1 MRVHISY
8 SGKSRPERKDG
19 DQKIIKGVL
28 HERISTRVLMR
39 GYNSETGKIEYGL
52 AYNCTGGRQ
61 NHEWVPVTDL
71 VGESPWKRR
80 RYVEIDGE
88 LSQ

>member
-1 MRVHISY
+1 MRIHIS
-8 SGKSRPERKDG
+8 GPKQRVERKDG

-28 HERISTRVLMR
+28 HERISTRVLYR
-39 GYNSETGKIEYGL
+39 DYDSEKGKVVYGL

-71 VGESPWKRR
+71 VGKSPWKRR
-80 RYVEIDGE
+80 YYVEIDGPRDE
-88 LSQ
+88 

>member
-1 MRVHISY
+1 MRIHISTA
-8 SGKSRPERKDG
+8 KRRVERKNG

-28 HERISTRVLMR
+28 HERISTRILYR
-39 GYNSETGKIEYGL
+39 EYDPENGKFVYCL

-80 RYVEIDGE
+80 YYPEIDGDRK
-88 LSQ
+88 